1 VAHPLLA
8 KGTYAALV
16 ILFCANTTHSAVLGT
31 RHGLPEAARRPFF
44 LYVDEFPNL
53 TTKSFA
59 GMLSEARKY
68 GLGLILAHQ
77 HLSQTDASVLDAIF
91 GNVGSLVIFRVGPK
105 DAPLLARMLAPFS
118 VHDLQNQPNHRAA
131 VQIMQ
136 RGERLPPFSASMYPP
151 YWLLA

>member
-1 VAHPLLA
+1 
-8 KGTYAALV
+8 
-16 ILFCANTTHSAVLGT
+16 
-31 RHGLPEAARRPFF
+31 
-44 LYVDEFPNL
+44 
-53 TTKSFA
+53 
-59 GMLSEARKY
+59 MLSEARKY

-91 GNVGSLVIFRVGPK
+91 GNVGSLVIFRVGPN